1 MAAYQLTEV
10 ELRELIHKLGLPKIV
25 TDIYDENVSDDVFEE
40 ALGYEYSKPLSIL
53 DLSAEEQKT
62 YRVDRFKPILELR
75 SSDIIAYDTERKGFI
90 GYGLEEEIEDPIVLN
105 WDGVFLEEVVFWYES
120 EFDEDSIMHLAE
132 LLNLKYAEE
141 IIESLDEAGDND
153 ELSTFEDQDVW
164 MANMINKLNMRV
176 Q

>member
-40 ALGYEYSKPLSIL
+40 EIGDSYSKPLSIL
-53 DLSAEEQKT
+53 DLSAEEQIT

-75 SSDIIAYDTERKGFI
+75 NYDIIAYDIERKGFI
-90 GYGLEEEIEDPIVLN
+90 VYGLEEDIEDPIVLN
-105 WDGVFLEEVVFWYES
+105 WDGVFLYEVVFWYEL
-120 EFDEDSIMHLAE
+120 ELDEDSIMHLAD
-132 LLNLKYAEE
+132 LFNLQYAEE
-141 IIESLDEAGDND
+141 IVESLYEAEDND
-153 ELSTFEDQDVW
+153 EVSTFEDQDVW